1 MWITKL
7 LVLKI
12 DKLDKKIMDKIS
24 DETTSDKDVMKKA
37 FLVGCL
43 EGIVDGCLIV
53 GAIQTVKAITGTIK
67 LITKK

>member
-12 DKLDKKIMDKIS
+12 DKLDKKIMDKFS
-24 DETTSDKDVMKKA
+24 DETVSDKDVMKKA

>member
-7 LVLKI
+7 LVLK
-12 DKLDKKIMDKIS
+12 LDKYDKKVMDKIS
-24 DETTSDKDVMKKA
+24 DETISDKDVMKKA

-67 LITKK
+67 WIIKK

>member
-12 DKLDKKIMDKIS
+12 NKLDKKIMDKIS
-24 DETTSDKDVMKKA
+24 DETISDKDVMKKA

-43 EGIVDGCLIV
+43 
-53 GAIQTVKAITGTIK
+53 
-67 LITKK
+67 

>member
-1 MWITKL
+1 MWVTKL

-12 DKLDKKIMDKIS
+12 DKLDKKIMDEIS
-24 DETTSDKDVMKKA
+24 DETISDKDVMKKA

-53 GAIQTVKAITGTIK
+53 GAIQTVKTITGTIK
-67 LITKK
+67 WIIKK

>member
-24 DETTSDKDVMKKA
+24 DETISDKDVMKKA

-67 LITKK
+67 WIIKK

>member
-7 LVLKI
+7 LVLKL
-12 DKLDKKIMDKIS
+12 DKYDKKIMDEIS
-24 DETTSDKDVMKKA
+24 DETISDKDVMKKA

-53 GAIQTVKAITGTIK
+53 GAIQTVKVITGTIK
-67 LITKK
+67 LIAKK

>member
-24 DETTSDKDVMKKA
+24 DETVSDKDVMKKA

-53 GAIQTVKAITGTIK
+53 GAIQTVKVITGTIK

>member
-12 DKLDKKIMDKIS
+12 DKYDKKIMDKIS
-24 DETTSDKDVMKKA
+24 DETISDKNIMKKV

-67 LITKK
+67 WIIKK

>member
-24 DETTSDKDVMKKA
+24 DETVSDKDVMKKA

>member
-7 LVLKI
+7 LVLKL
-12 DKLDKKIMDKIS
+12 DKYDKKIMDEIS
-24 DETTSDKDVMKKA
+24 DETISDKDVMKKA

>member
-7 LVLKI
+7 LVLKL

-24 DETTSDKDVMKKA
+24 DETISDKDVMKKA

-43 EGIVDGCLIV
+43 EGIVDSCLIV

>member
-12 DKLDKKIMDKIS
+12 DKYDKKIMDEIS
-24 DETTSDKDVMKKA
+24 DETILDKDVFKKA

-53 GAIQTVKAITGTIK
+53 GAIQTVKTITGTIK
-67 LITKK
+67 WIIKK

>member
-12 DKLDKKIMDKIS
+12 DKYDKKIMDEIS
-24 DETTSDKDVMKKA
+24 DETISDKDVMKKA

-53 GAIQTVKAITGTIK
+53 GAIQTVKTITGTIK
-67 LITKK
+67 WIIKK

>member
-7 LVLKI
+7 LVLKL
-12 DKLDKKIMDKIS
+12 DKYDKKIMDEIS
-24 DETTSDKDVMKKA
+24 DETISDKDVMKKA

-43 EGIVDGCLIV
+43 EGIVDGCFIV

>member
-24 DETTSDKDVMKKA
+24 DETISDKDVMKKA

-53 GAIQTVKAITGTIK
+53 GAIQTVKTITGTIK
-67 LITKK
+67 WIIKK